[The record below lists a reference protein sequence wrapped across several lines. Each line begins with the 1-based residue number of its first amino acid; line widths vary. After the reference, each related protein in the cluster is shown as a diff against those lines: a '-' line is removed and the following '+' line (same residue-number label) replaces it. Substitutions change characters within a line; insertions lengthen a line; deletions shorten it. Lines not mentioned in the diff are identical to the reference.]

1 MSHVDFDTTFDE
13 LYEALFRYCHRLT
26 GDPDLADDVAQE
38 AFVRFY
44 QGEVIGTPAGVRVW
58 LFRTATNVVR
68 DRHRVETNRARL
80 LEANPVSPAR
90 PEAADRRVERTEE
103 IAAVR
108 RALDALNER
117 DREMLLMKH
126 EGFSYREIAAAVDVA
141 AASVGTLLAR
151 AEARFVVAYEAGQE
165 DSDASR

>member
-1 MSHVDFDTTFDE
+1 M
-13 LYEALFRYCHRLT
+13 
-26 GDPDLADDVAQE
+26 
-38 AFVRFY
+38 
-44 QGEVIGTPAGVRVW
+44 
-58 LFRTATNVVR
+58 FRTATNLVR
-68 DRHRVETNRARL
+68 DRHRVEKNRARL
-80 LEANPVSPAR
+80 LEANPVSPTR

-141 AASVGTLLAR
+141 ATSVGTLLAR
-151 AEARFVVAYEAGQE
+151 AEARFVAATSSGVGWSGSAASGSEPSLRRQAIRRSRALVGVRFPAAI
-165 DSDASR
+165 DS